1 MDREAILKL
10 LKALGIK
17 MTADGADGSMKED
30 DAVKLVEEQFK
41 ASNLGLVQKRDELLA
56 QEKALKEKITAL
68 ENGTT
73 DANKKIGELET
84 QLKKNSPEENKKYYE
99 GQFAE
104 AKAKFEQELAGITAD
119 RDKYR
124 ESHYSRVRNDAVNE
138 AVKDIKFIDG
148 LRDGFISLAMM
159 RNQFKAIEV
168 DGKTVFTNQDNKT
181 LQAILHELSLS
192 DEGKAYIKNGNQG
205 SGASGGY
212 NPGTAGTGGKTMSRN
227 DFMSL
232 SDQAK
237 MDFTG
242 KGGVL
247 TD

>member
-1 MDREAILKL
+1 MSREDILKL
-10 LKALGIK
+10 LVALGVK
-17 MTADGADGSMKED
+17 VTADGANGSMKED

-41 ASNLGLVQKRDELLA
+41 ASNLGLIQKRDELLA
-56 QEKALKEKITAL
+56 NEVKLKEKITTF
-68 ENGTT
+68 ESGTT
-73 DANKKIGELET
+73 EINKKIGELET

-99 GQFAE
+99 GQLAE
-104 AKAKFEQELAGITAD
+104 AKTKFEQELAGITAD

-124 ESHYSRVRNDAVNE
+124 ESHYARVRNDAINE
-138 AVKDIKFIDG
+138 AVKDIQFIDG

-168 DGKTVFTNQDNKT
+168 DGKTAFTNQDNKT
-181 LQAILHELSLS
+181 LQAVLHELSLS
-192 DEGKAYIKNGNQG
+192 KEGKAYIKNGNQG
-205 SGASGGY
+205 SGAQGG
-212 NPGTAGTGGKTMSRN
+212 NNQGTPGQCGQSMSRN

-242 KGGVL
+242 KGGTI